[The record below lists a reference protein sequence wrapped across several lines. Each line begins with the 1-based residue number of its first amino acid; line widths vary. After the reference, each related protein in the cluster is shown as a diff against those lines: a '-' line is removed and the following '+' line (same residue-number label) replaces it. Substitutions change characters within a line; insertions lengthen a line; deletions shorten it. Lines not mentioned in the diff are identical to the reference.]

1 MRAATLKG
9 VYVSDLPTETEVM
22 IIDNCEKALDG
33 WSLAEVAVTIPW
45 AIVSPP
51 HSAPCFIA
59 RFCCCSLA
67 HLSV

>member
-9 VYVSDLPTETEVM
+9 VYVSDLPTEAEVM

-45 AIVSPP
+45 AIVIPP
-51 HSAPCFIA
+51 IRLCV
-59 RFCCCSLA
+59 L
-67 HLSV
+67 

>member
-9 VYVSDLPTETEVM
+9 VYVSDLPTETEVR

-45 AIVSPP
+45 AIVIPP
-51 HSAPCFIA
+51 I
-59 RFCCCSLA
+59 RLRV
-67 HLSV
+67 L